1 MKLEFKPMNNP
12 GVSGIQA
19 KHDFENGYGVSVIQN
34 TISYGA
40 SEGLYELAVT
50 KGGELCYDTEI
61 TDDVIGY
68 LTLEEAEAL
77 ADRVAALDKPG
88 E

>member
-1 MKLEFKPMNNP
+1 MKLEFKPVDN
-12 GVSGIQA
+12 GVVTGIQA

-50 KGGELCYDTEI
+50 KVRQTGRMTALEKPN
-61 TDDVIGY
+61 TDGCCH
-68 LTLEEAEAL
+68 A
-77 ADRVAALDKPG
+77 
-88 E
+88 